1 MSALFSWI
9 DIPFSRHAS
18 HTLHWS
24 GKRRFLRPRH
34 AFRPEICWTR
44 LQHSDDTTLIV
55 QSIACQGS
63 LPHCVSI
70 SLRFN
75 AASMLPSRITLY
87 DVAKAAGVHASTA
100 SRALNAETRH
110 LITSD
115 VVDRVQKTAD
125 KLGYQHNA
133 IASSLRTRRSNAVG
147 IVIPDLLNSVFP
159 PIIVG
164 IEEMLGEAGYV
175 LTIASLGN
183 DAGRHSAV
191 LDAMLAR
198 QVDGLIL
205 ATATLDDVSVERLVR
220 RGIPLV
226 MVNRRD
232 RTSRAPSVVT
242 DDESGIALAVEHLV
256 ALGHR
261 RIGHIAGPQTLSTG
275 VARLRGFVAAMQSRN
290 LVADN
295 SCVEIA
301 KSYSRVAGKEAVA
314 ALLGKRSK
322 ITAIV
327 AANDLLA
334 LGGYDAFREAKL
346 RCPEDISIT
355 GYNDMP
361 LVDLVSP
368 PLTTVR
374 IQHRQMGIEAARLL
388 IRKLEDPKSASVG
401 VILNPDLV
409 VRAST
414 ASPKTIHRR

>member
-1 MSALFSWI
+1 MAPLK
-9 DIPFSRHAS
+9 
-18 HTLHWS
+18 T
-24 GKRRFLRPRH
+24 
-34 AFRPEICWTR
+34 
-44 LQHSDDTTLIV
+44 
-55 QSIACQGS
+55 
-63 LPHCVSI
+63 
-70 SLRFN
+70 
-75 AASMLPSRITLY
+75 TLY
-87 DVAKAAGVHASTA
+87 DVAKAAGVHTSTV

-110 LITSD
+110 LITTE
-115 VVDRVQKTAD
+115 VVDRVQKTAN
-125 KLGYQHNA
+125 KLGYRHNA

-164 IEEMLGEAGYV
+164 IEEMLREAGYM
-175 LTIASLGN
+175 LTIASHGN

-205 ATATLDDVSVERLVR
+205 ATATLDDVSVERLVQ

-232 RTSRAPSVVT
+232 RTSRAPSVIT

-256 ALGHR
+256 ALGHW

-275 VARLRGFVAAMQSRN
+275 VARLRGFVSAMQARN
-290 LVADN
+290 LNADEL
-295 SCVEIA
+295 CIEIA
-301 KSYSRVAGKEAVA
+301 KSYSRVAGKEAVTG
-314 ALLGKRSK
+314 LLRKKNK

-346 RCPEDISIT
+346 RCPEDMSIT

-388 IRKLEDPKSASVG
+388 IRKLEDPKSTNVG
-401 VILNPDLV
+401 VTLNPDFI

-414 ASPKTIHRR
+414 APPKANRRR

>member
-1 MSALFSWI
+1 M
-9 DIPFSRHAS
+9 P
-18 HTLHWS
+18 
-24 GKRRFLRPRH
+24 
-34 AFRPEICWTR
+34 
-44 LQHSDDTTLIV
+44 
-55 QSIACQGS
+55 
-63 LPHCVSI
+63 
-70 SLRFN
+70 
-75 AASMLPSRITLY
+75 PSRITLY
-87 DVAKAAGVHASTA
+87 DVAKAAGVHASTV
-100 SRALNAETRH
+100 SRALNTETRH
-110 LITSD
+110 LITGE
-115 VVDRVQKTAD
+115 VVDRVLKTAD
-125 KLGYQHNA
+125 KLGYRHNA

-147 IVIPDLLNSVFP
+147 ILIPDLLNSVFP

-164 IEEMLGEAGYV
+164 IEEMLREAGYV
-175 LTIASLGN
+175 LTIASHDN
-183 DAGRHSAV
+183 NAGRHSAV

-205 ATATLDDVSVERLVR
+205 ATATLDDISVERLVQ

-232 RTSRAPSVVT
+232 RSSRAPSVIT
-242 DDESGIALAVEHLV
+242 DDESGIGLAVEHLA

-275 VARLRGFVAAMQSRN
+275 VARLRGFLAAMQARN
-290 LVADN
+290 LVADD

-314 ALLGKRSK
+314 ALLGKKKK

-401 VILNPDLV
+401 VVLNPELI

-414 ASPKTIHRR
+414 APPKSNRPR